1 MAAEK
6 KQVQVQLD
14 LPSDLEAIYSNL
26 AVISHTPSEIFVD
39 LACLLPNLP
48 KAKVHTRVVMT
59 PLNAKLL
66 QQALAE
72 NLRKYEAQFGEIQLP
87 PGGIGASL
95 VGGNGPLTP

>member
-1 MAAEK
+1 MAIEK
-6 KQVQVQLD
+6 KQVQVQVD
-14 LPSDLEAIYSNL
+14 LPPDLEPTYSNL

-48 KAKVHTRVVMT
+48 KAKVNTRVVMT

-72 NLRKYEAQFGEIQLP
+72 NLRKYEAQFGAIEVP
-87 PGGIGASL
+87 SGGMGTSMT
-95 VGGNGPLTP
+95 GENGSMSG